1 MKLSNI
7 KLGKK
12 GYIALAA
19 VAGVTITT
27 GLWAY
32 GQYKKLLQ
40 NITGYK
46 SAKIKSANKNNITIE
61 LVYTYANKMDIDVN
75 VTNQKYDVY
84 LDDIYAVTLT
94 NNKELVLKANN
105 TTDIPLTLSF
115 DPKEV
120 FDKLK
125 VNPAAFLLNPGN
137 VMMRIDMKIWVKLL
151 FFSIPIKYSY
161 QDKLNRMLG
170 INLPTLK

>member
-46 SAKIKSANKNNITIE
+46 SAKLKSANKNNITIE

-75 VTNQKYDVY
+75 VTSQKYDVY